1 MFKELL
7 ASPWARLGLLTG
19 VLVLLAAL
27 CWMLS
32 TVLVPLLFAFLVAYA
47 LDPVVDA
54 FERRGIPRPA
64 AIGILG
70 FVSLLALVLTPIL
83 VVPSLIQQANDL
95 ITAAP
100 QQVGEET
107 LTQWADA
114 IIEKLPLAQ
123 TLHDVGWLE
132 KREASTQEIR
142 AALAKGIGSLVRDNA
157 VRVLKDNASTLA
169 SAGQQAGATAMHV
182 LAAASSGTLRFIAF
196 VGNLALFAF
205 VAGYLLNDF
214 DRLTASIGKL
224 IPLRYRPR
232 AVDIMSK
239 IDVQMRS
246 FLRGQVAVCI
256 CLGVMY
262 AIGLLCAGVP
272 FAVLLAAFG
281 AVASFVPY
289 MGLVLTIVPSV
300 FLALVQHGIDWHI
313 LAVGATFVVA
323 QMTEGFFL
331 TPKIVGQQV
340 GLHPVWVIL
349 AIMVFGGA
357 FGLVGVLI
365 AVPLA
370 AALKV
375 LVVEG
380 VEYYRESAFFS
391 DSSSAPPS
399 ADA

>member
-7 ASPWARLGLLTG
+7 ESPWARFGLFVG
-19 VLVLLAAL
+19 VLSLLVCS

-32 TVLVPLLFAFLVAYA
+32 PVLVPLLFAFLVAYA

-54 FERRGIPRPA
+54 FERRRIPRPA

-70 FVSLLALVLTPIL
+70 TAALLVSLLAPIL
-83 VVPSLIQQANDL
+83 IVPSLIQQANDL
-95 ITAAP
+95 IAAAP
-100 QQVGEET
+100 EQAGQQV
-107 LTQWADA
+107 LTKWADA
-114 IIEKLPLAQ
+114 IIVKLPLAEA
-123 TLHDVGWLE
+123 LHEIGWLE
-132 KREASTQEIR
+132 KPAATTQEIR
-142 AALAKGIGSLVRDNA
+142 AALATGIGSLVRNNA
-157 VRVLKDNASTLA
+157 VRLLQDNASTLA
-169 SAGQQAGATAMHV
+169 TAGQQAGATAMHF
-182 LAAASSGTLRFIAF
+182 LAAAGSGTLRLIAF
-196 VGNLALFAF
+196 LGNLALFAF

-214 DRLTASIGKL
+214 DRLTASIGNL
-224 IPLRYRPR
+224 IPLHYRPR
-232 AVDIMSK
+232 VEDIMSK

-246 FLRGQVAVCI
+246 FLRGQVAVCM

-262 AIGLLCAGVP
+262 AVGLLCAGVP
-272 FAVLLAAFG
+272 FAIVIAAFG

-289 MGLVLTIVPSV
+289 MGLVLTIVPSI

-313 LAVGATFVVA
+313 LAVGATFVAA

-331 TPKIVGQQV
+331 TPKIVGKQV

-375 LVVEG
+375 LVSEG
-380 VEYYRESAFFS
+380 VEYYRGSAFFS
-391 DSSSAPPS
+391 SDSSGPS
-399 ADA
+399 STGD